1 VLLDGSHESM
11 IDVSGKEV
19 SNIYIRVK

>member
-11 IDVSGKEV
+11 TDVSGKEV